1 VGEHQAD
8 IQLIEQLCVQL
19 FSNNDAAKIHQLITK
34 ISDQEGSERVEIVF
48 DYGVPADERQ
58 PEVVAF
64 NVKVDGST
72 LTVQQ
77 LFNPRITPE
86 VNRRV
91 EIWRTLNVKNG
102 IGFPSRTDVRKK

>member
-72 LTVQQ
+72 
-77 LFNPRITPE
+77 FNPRITPE